1 MIPFVLQ
8 IKAIV
13 AKLSANIVLQINAII
28 AKLSVKNVIFFSV
41 FFVISVRLLQKDA
54 LHFSIPVA
62 FFIFISQMW
71 NFSSNQLKQKL
82 TSYKDQI
89 EKEINNAKET
99 LTAAENR
106 LDIARKN
113 QKELGKALESI
124 LQLAHQEAAHIL
136 IKTEKEIDTMQENQ
150 RRQLELENIVLRQ
163 KWKAAMAQELIS
175 AMKDHASYQAQA
187 NEKISGQRES
197 IPGVI
202 SRKIISS
209 FSKSSL

>member
-1 MIPFVLQ
+1 MIPFVLR

-28 AKLSVKNVIFFSV
+28 AKLSVKNVVFFSV

-54 LHFSIPVA
+54 LRFSIPVA

-136 IKTEKEIDTMQENQ
+136 TKTEKEIDTMQENQ

-187 NEKISGQRES
+187 NEKISGQIES